1 MDSIDFSQW
10 PAWSVALLLILNLFK
25 TPLRNLFPAVLSI
38 FSAKATSKAEIQE
51 IEAEGQRQDE
61 VAEKL
66 MLSSFVQQLLSRNQ
80 ELIDFLQSVIVAR
93 LDVMDERLI
102 VIVREQKQV
111 QQVCERIVNGD

>member
-1 MDSIDFSQW
+1 
-10 PAWSVALLLILNLFK
+10 
-25 TPLRNLFPAVLSI
+25 
-38 FSAKATSKAEIQE
+38 
-51 IEAEGQRQDE
+51 
-61 VAEKL
+61 

-93 LDVMDERLI
+93 LDAMDERLI